1 MNKLRAALLAVT
13 TSVTLMGTASM
24 AFAAPPS
31 DITPDHPGGVA
42 APHSPE
48 GVPSNVEGPSMSR
61 FAPAVRFAMRHPGAK
76 VPGTNDFTCTPRKGT
91 HPVVLIPGTTEDAF
105 TTWSYYGPRMQAAGL
120 CVYTFNYNPMTHPL
134 VEAVSTTGNIY
145 STAAFMAHFVDK
157 VLKSTGADKVDL
169 VGHSQG
175 GGPLPRAYIKY
186 YGGDKK
192 VNHLIGIVPS
202 NKGTSILGMEKFL
215 NEPGTTA
222 NTIMSAGARYRNLE
236 SAPQQ
241 LQGSTF
247 LKDLNAGGMT
257 APGVKYTVIA
267 TRFDNRVFPWTNALI
282 PEPGAKNIVIQDVC
296 PLDHSAHTNIT
307 YDPMT
312 YQVVANALEPQRA
325 TRVKCT
331 IRPFS
336 SM

>member
-1 MNKLRAALLAVT
+1 MNKLRAALLAAM

-42 APHSPE
+42 APHSPD

-215 NEPGTTA
+215 NEPGTPA

-312 YQVVANALEPQRA
+312 YQVVANALEPQQA
-325 TRVKCT
+325 TPVKCT

>member
-1 MNKLRAALLAVT
+1 MNKLRAALLAAM

-24 AFAAPPS
+24 AFATPPS

-42 APHSPE
+42 APHSPD
-48 GVPSNVEGPSMSR
+48 GVPSNAEGPTMSR
-61 FAPAVRFAMRHPGAK
+61 LGPAIRYAKRNPGTK
-76 VPGTNDFTCTPRKGT
+76 VSGTNDFTCTPRKGT

-105 TTWSYYGPRMQAAGL
+105 ITWSYYGPRLKAAGF

-215 NEPGTTA
+215 NEPGTPA

-247 LKDLNAGGMT
+247 LKELNAGGMT
-257 APGVKYTVIA
+257 TPGVKYTVIA

-282 PEPGAKNIVIQDVC
+282 PEPGARNIVIQDVC

-325 TRVKCT
+325 TPVRCSV
-331 IRPFS
+331 RPFFPR
-336 SM
+336 

>member
-1 MNKLRAALLAVT
+1 MNRLRAALLAVT

-215 NEPGTTA
+215 NEPGTPA

-325 TRVKCT
+325 TPVRCSV
-331 IRPFS
+331 RPFFPR
-336 SM
+336 

>member
-1 MNKLRAALLAVT
+1 MNKLRAALLAAM

-42 APHSPE
+42 APHSPD
-48 GVPSNVEGPSMSR
+48 GIPSNTEGPSKSSWNS
-61 FAPAVRFAMRHPGAK
+61 AIKFAMRRPGTK

-91 HPVVLIPGTTEDAF
+91 HPVVLIPGTSEDAF
-105 TTWSYYGPRMQAAGL
+105 ITWSYYGPRLKKAGF
-120 CVYTFNYNPMTHPL
+120 CVYTFNYNPETHPL
-134 VEAVSTTGNIY
+134 VEAAATSGNIY

-202 NKGTSILGMEKFL
+202 NKGTSILGMERFL
-215 NEPGTTA
+215 NEPGTPA

-325 TRVKCT
+325 TPVRCSV
-331 IRPFS
+331 RPFFPR
-336 SM
+336 

>member
-1 MNKLRAALLAVT
+1 MNRLRAALLAVT

-215 NEPGTTA
+215 NEPGTPA

>member
-202 NKGTSILGMEKFL
+202 NKGTSILGMERFLNKSGRPANTIVGTVAKFL
-215 NEPGTTA
+215 N
-222 NTIMSAGARYRNLE
+222 ME
-236 SAPQQ
+236 SVPQQ

-325 TRVKCT
+325 TPVRCSV
-331 IRPFS
+331 RPFFPR
-336 SM
+336 

>member
-42 APHSPE
+42 APHSPD
-48 GVPSNVEGPSMSR
+48 GIPSNAEGPNMSSWSSAIE
-61 FAPAVRFAMRHPGAK
+61 FAKRNPGTK

-91 HPVVLIPGTTEDAF
+91 HPVVLIPGTSEDAF
-105 TTWSYYGPRMQAAGL
+105 ITWSYYGPRMQAAGL

-215 NEPGTTA
+215 NEPGTPA

-257 APGVKYTVIA
+257 TPGVKYTVIA

-282 PEPGAKNIVIQDVC
+282 PESGAKNIVIQDVC

>member
-215 NEPGTTA
+215 NEPGTPA

-325 TRVKCT
+325 TPVRCSV
-331 IRPFS
+331 RPFFPR
-336 SM
+336 

>member
-1 MNKLRAALLAVT
+1 
-13 TSVTLMGTASM
+13 
-24 AFAAPPS
+24 
-31 DITPDHPGGVA
+31 
-42 APHSPE
+42 
-48 GVPSNVEGPSMSR
+48 
-61 FAPAVRFAMRHPGAK
+61 
-76 VPGTNDFTCTPRKGT
+76 
-91 HPVVLIPGTTEDAF
+91 
-105 TTWSYYGPRMQAAGL
+105 MQAAGL

-202 NKGTSILGMEKFL
+202 NKGTSILGMERFLNKSGRPANTIVGTVAKFL
-215 NEPGTTA
+215 N
-222 NTIMSAGARYRNLE
+222 ME
-236 SAPQQ
+236 SVPQQ

-325 TRVKCT
+325 TPVRCSV
-331 IRPFS
+331 RPFFPR
-336 SM
+336 

>member
-24 AFAAPPS
+24 AFAGPPE
-31 DITPDHPGGVA
+31 DITPEHPGGIA

-48 GVPSNVEGPSMSR
+48 GIPSNVEGPSMSR

-186 YGGDKK
+186 YGGNKK

-215 NEPGTTA
+215 NEPGTPA

-247 LKDLNAGGMT
+247 LKELNAGGMT
-257 APGVKYTVIA
+257 APGVKYTVVA

-312 YQVVANALEPQRA
+312 YQVVANALEPQQA
-325 TRVKCT
+325 TPVKCT

>member
-1 MNKLRAALLAVT
+1 MNRLRAALLAVT

-215 NEPGTTA
+215 NEPGTPA

-247 LKDLNAGGMT
+247 LKELNAGGMT
-257 APGVKYTVIA
+257 TPGVKYTVIA

-282 PEPGAKNIVIQDVC
+282 PEPGARNIVIQDVC

-325 TRVKCT
+325 TPVRCSV
-331 IRPFS
+331 RPFFPR
-336 SM
+336 

>member
-76 VPGTNDFTCTPRKGT
+76 VPGTNDFTCKPRKGT

-215 NEPGTTA
+215 NEPGTPA

-247 LKDLNAGGMT
+247 LKELNAGGMT
-257 APGVKYTVIA
+257 APGVKYTVVA

-312 YQVVANALEPQRA
+312 YQVVANALEPQQA
-325 TRVKCT
+325 TPVKCT